1 MQIRS
6 QSYEYSNMQK
16 QKPGTDSHILTK
28 MESILGLQKWFC
40 FIQMSHLLS
49 YSLGFILNISKDSPH
64 AFSVVFSIVLFL
76 AGKRLQASF

>member
-28 MESILGLQKWFC
+28 MESILGIQKIVFIPLPRLTNSVQCIFC
-40 FIQMSHLLS
+40 QIPP
-49 YSLGFILNISKDSPH
+49 SLF
-64 AFSVVFSIVLFL
+64 FLFL
-76 AGKRLQASF
+76 KANGLKA